1 MKMMKETKRILFF
14 DGVCGLCSSLVD
26 FALPKFAEGQIFFAP
41 LQGST
46 AKISLPTQDLGLEYV
61 VYFRDGIIHR
71 KTKAVAYLLT
81 DIGGFYKLLGI
92 MLRIFPSFI
101 ADFFY
106 KIVATYR
113 YRIFGKSETCRLPTP
128 QERKFFLD

>member
-1 MKMMKETKRILFF
+1 MKETKRILFF

-46 AKISLPTQDLGLEYV
+46 AQTTLSPQDLSLEYV
-61 VYFRDGIIHR
+61 VYFRDGTIYR

-81 DIGGFYKLLGI
+81 DIGGFYKPLGI
-92 MLRIFPSFI
+92 MLHTLPSFI
-101 ADFFY
+101 TDFFY
-106 KIVATYR
+106 KIVAQNR

>member
-1 MKMMKETKRILFF
+1 MKETKRILFF
-14 DGVCGLCSSLVD
+14 DGVCGLCSLLVD

-46 AKISLPTQDLGLEYV
+46 AQTTLSPQDLGLEYV
-61 VYFRDGIIHR
+61 VYFRDGTIYR

-92 MLRIFPSFI
+92 MLHALPSFI
-101 ADFFY
+101 TDFFY
-106 KIVATYR
+106 KIVAQNR